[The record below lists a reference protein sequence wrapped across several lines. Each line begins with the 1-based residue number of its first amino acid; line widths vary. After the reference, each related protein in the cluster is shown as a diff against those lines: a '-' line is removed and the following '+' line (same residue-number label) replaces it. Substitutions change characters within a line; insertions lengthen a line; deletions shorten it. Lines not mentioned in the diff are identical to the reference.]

1 MTMHSTIN
9 ILHIETAT
17 RVCSCALSCNE
28 KLTFNRESYKAQS
41 HATLL
46 GVFVEEAVQ
55 FSRKENIQ
63 IHAVSVSSGPGSYT
77 GLRIGVSEA
86 KGIAYGLDAQLI
98 ALPTLE
104 IMAKMVSET
113 VEKEVLL
120 CPMIDARRMEVYTAV
135 YDSSMNQIE
144 PISAKIID
152 EGSFMDLLDKHKVAF
167 FGDGAFK
174 CKKVISHP
182 NAIFIPDV
190 HPLASG
196 MIPLSM
202 AAYRSAKFEDIA
214 YFEPFYLKDFVATKP
229 KNKIF

>member
-1 MTMHSTIN
+1 MN

-17 RVCSCALSCNE
+17 RVCSCALSSNGD
-28 KLTFNRESYKAQS
+28 LVFNRESYEEQS

-46 GVFVEEAVQ
+46 GVFVEEAVK
-55 FSRKENIQ
+55 FSRENDLQ
-63 IHAVSVSSGPGSYT
+63 IHAVAVSSGPGSYT

-86 KGIAYGLDAQLI
+86 KGIAYGLDAKLI
-98 ALPTLE
+98 GIPTLE

-113 VEKEVLL
+113 IDSDVLL

-135 YDSSMNQIE
+135 YDSSMNQLE

-152 EGSFMDLLDKHKVAF
+152 EESFADLLAKNKVAF

-174 CKKVISHP
+174 CKDVISHP
-182 NAIFIPDV
+182 NAIFIPEV

-196 MIPLSM
+196 MIPLS
-202 AAYRSAKFEDIA
+202 AISYQNAQFEDIA

-229 KNKIF
+229 KNKFF